1 MTNGA
6 STVQPASV
14 PATPEAAVAGPME
27 LWISHSLRIGVLI
40 AAVIIGAGVLL
51 FFTRGAGP
59 DGPNSFHELT
69 ANGGHTVPVSPA
81 SIARG
86 VRHADASAVIGLG
99 VLALILT
106 PIVRVAMTAGLFA
119 AQRDRPFVLITVAV
133 LALLLLGLVGVG
145 K

>member
-6 STVQPASV
+6 GTVQPSTL
-14 PATPEAAVAGPME
+14 PATPEAAVAGSME
-27 LWISHSLRIGVLI
+27 MWISRSLRIGVLV

-51 FFTRGAGP
+51 FFGRGAGP
-59 DGPNSFHELT
+59 HGPRTLHELT

-119 AQRDRPFVLITVAV
+119 AQRDRAFVLITAAV